1 MIVAYYVYDDM
12 TYVYDCCVLCMIR
25 RMYMIVAK
33 ALPYPSLFAKSA
45 DAKNKMCVLCILY
58 FLTRQECDI
67 KSRIKYAQAQEIG

>member
-1 MIVAYYVYDDM
+1 
-12 TYVYDCCVLCMIR
+12 
-25 RMYMIVAK
+25 MYMIVAK